1 MAKTSLRR
9 KVFYAVTILYVIV
22 LLIWIF
28 YFRSSL
34 SLDDIKRRINKL
46 EDMDDRILDHLKS
59 SILRLTPAPIA
70 APVEESYM
78 TGSKYL
84 SVKDQG
90 HCGSCTAFTLS
101 STMATNYSKA
111 NDFKVPVL
119 SPQMLLSC
127 RSYYDE
133 RGSKGSPCSGW
144 STLRWALSL
153 SEQEYGPFSYLP
165 LESQVPYLMGIC
177 GFDDEECS
185 SIDINTINS
194 SCNPNDNN
202 NALLTVRHEAYR
214 VKYVMVASYTGDS
227 TDRNINQIKSYIV
240 LYGAVAAAIN
250 IFKDID
256 SVDSSPY
263 EYTPGSD
270 NSDLILGGHAVT
282 IVGWRPGWWR
292 ILNSWGTS
300 WGDKGFFWLK
310 WGGLM
315 NDSYVFATEVG
326 HSIKNGP

>member
-9 KVFYAVTILYVIV
+9 KFFYAVTILLVIV
-22 LLIWIF
+22 LLIF
-28 YFRSSL
+28 YFRRTM

-59 SILRLTPAPIA
+59 SIIRITPPPIA

-84 SVKDQG
+84 KVRNQG
-90 HCGSCTAFTLS
+90 YCGSCTAFTLS

-111 NDFKVPVL
+111 NDIEVPVL

-127 RSYYDE
+127 RSYYNE
-133 RGSKGSPCSGW
+133 YGREGLPCSGW
-144 STLRWALSL
+144 STLSWAVSL
-153 SEQEYGPFSYLP
+153 KENIYNPFSYLP
-165 LESQVPYLMGIC
+165 LEIEVPYLMGVC
-177 GFDDEECS
+177 DGDDDECS
-185 SIDINTINS
+185 IIPTEEINL
-194 SCNPNDNN
+194 SCNPGDNDNT
-202 NALLTVRHEAYR
+202 LLSARHEAYSVERIR
-214 VKYVMVASYTGDS
+214 VCSYSGDS
-227 TDRNINQIKSYIV
+227 SAMNINQIKSYIV
-240 LYGAVAAAIN
+240 IYGAVAVAIN
-250 IFKDID
+250 IFENFV
-256 SVDSSPY
+256 SVDSFPH

-270 NSDLILGGHAVT
+270 DSSEILGGHAVT

-292 ILNSWGTS
+292 IMNSWGTS

-315 NDSYVFATEVG
+315 KKSYVFATVVG